1 MPLRDQNNNIA
12 SLLRDISAFK
22 ELDDDA
28 LEPETF
34 HGYYFDLSL
43 RRFGYLAQSNAG

>member
-1 MPLRDQNNNIA
+1 MPLGDQNNNIA
-12 SLLRDISAFK
+12 SLLGDISAFR
-22 ELDDDA
+22 ELDDDT

-34 HGYYFDLSL
+34 YGYYFDLFL